1 MEQMDD
7 YRDAGRQ
14 LQAPLWIEGSAH
26 RVDAVA
32 PTHAKRLRKKISL
45 EKEAPKVWDG
55 FNLSAHPDWPPTAKR
70 AANSGEPPEDGPLP
84 APRNTT
90 GSHFTASKDGRRCG
104 SVFERLAPPPLPPP
118 PPLDGK
124 RGAEEETKARRVRG
138 MLVLCANG
146 SVVKRPG
153 GLHTHGGFNEQ
164 SVHPVLASRFRWRHA
179 CTEALAFGKDAP
191 VEHREK
197 EGSTAVRAH
206 NTFTIVA
213 RTVTAVRSLH
223 KRSLEG
229 PSKAET
235 KAIAAAL
242 HRPPSSTSLH
252 KPFPS
257 SSHPA
262 SRTQSDHHPSP
273 TPPLTGP

>member
-213 RTVTAVRSLH
+213 RTVTAVHTLQPTPCTTPSTPYTLH
-223 KRSLEG
+223 STTYTLH
-229 PSKAET
+229 PQPYT
-235 KAIAAAL
+235 L
-242 HRPPSSTSLH
+242 HRHDVPSNP
-252 KPFPS
+252 KPRSPE
-257 SSHPA
+257 
-262 SRTQSDHHPSP
+262 P
-273 TPPLTGP
+273 TP